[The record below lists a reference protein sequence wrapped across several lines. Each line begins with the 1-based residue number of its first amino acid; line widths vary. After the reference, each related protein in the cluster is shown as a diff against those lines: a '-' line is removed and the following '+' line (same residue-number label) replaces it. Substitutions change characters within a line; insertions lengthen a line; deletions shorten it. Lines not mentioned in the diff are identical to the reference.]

1 MSEPENGQLALAKQT
16 VRRREAAKIE
26 RQNIP
31 TRAREAFELSIRCP
45 AVNGPKLFTVVF
57 YGVRNFCC
65 KTTQSCATQRQSKMA
80 EIPSVRNDVQRCEN
94 TRKKFFFN

>member
-45 AVNGPKLFTVVF
+45 P
-57 YGVRNFCC
+57 
-65 KTTQSCATQRQSKMA
+65 
-80 EIPSVRNDVQRCEN
+80 
-94 TRKKFFFN
+94 